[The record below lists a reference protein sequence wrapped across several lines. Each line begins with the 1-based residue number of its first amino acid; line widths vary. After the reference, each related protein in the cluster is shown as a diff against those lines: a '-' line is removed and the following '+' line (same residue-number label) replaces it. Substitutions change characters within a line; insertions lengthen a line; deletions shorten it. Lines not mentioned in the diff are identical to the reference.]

1 MKKKEQEEEHFSTA
15 KMAFCIYSK
24 ASPRTQIS
32 QPPQPFCPTRSPE
45 ISLPATGRYLEA
57 RETNLKRENLFV
69 QCGCER
75 LNLFWSGFSF
85 VRESSLSLQ
94 MAMVTFHTLDF
105 LDCRKL
111 AVVTPLLLVGT
122 WARRTFSKLLGCIF
136 FLVFVETFG
145 GLGLILHLLL
155 FVLRYFHFLALS
167 FTTFHS
173 IVLKL
178 CNPYTL
184 IVNLTTNRRHW
195 NLSNYLSSLD
205 LDSKTVEH
213 NLVRNLLSR

>member
-1 MKKKEQEEEHFSTA
+1 
-15 KMAFCIYSK
+15 MAFCIYSK

-57 RETNLKRENLFV
+57 RETNLKRERICLCSAGVKDWICFEV
-69 QCGCER
+69 GLVLCVKALYRCKWR
-75 LNLFWSGFSF
+75 WWPFTLWTFWIVGNW
-85 VRESSLSLQ
+85 RWLLRY
-94 MAMVTFHTLDF
+94 
-105 LDCRKL
+105 CWL
-111 AVVTPLLLVGT
+111 ALG
-122 WARRTFSKLLGCIF
+122 RRTFSKLLGCIF

-178 CNPYTL
+178 CVIHTL
-184 IVNLTTNRRHW
+184 W
-195 NLSNYLSSLD
+195 S
-205 LDSKTVEH
+205 
-213 NLVRNLLSR
+213 